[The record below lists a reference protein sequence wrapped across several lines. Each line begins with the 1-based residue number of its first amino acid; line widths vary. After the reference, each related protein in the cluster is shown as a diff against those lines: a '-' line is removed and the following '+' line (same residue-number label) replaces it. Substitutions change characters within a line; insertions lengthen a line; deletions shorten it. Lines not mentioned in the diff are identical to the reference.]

1 MQRSTDPSPEHR
13 AVVEEYDRL
22 AGIYDTRW
30 SFYNEATARETM
42 RRLRL
47 EPGDRVLDVG
57 CGTGILLGA
66 LAAAYSEAGLSGI
79 DASPEMLGVARRRL
93 GDRADLRQGWA
104 HELPWEDRSFDLV
117 VCSSVLHYLRSPEP
131 ALAEMRRVLRPAG
144 TVVITDWS
152 NDFLTCRVLDLLLR
166 RFNRAHHRAYRQR
179 QLCDMLR
186 SSDFASARCDRYK
199 INWLWGMMTASAS
212 APRSSQPT

>member
-1 MQRSTDPSPEHR
+1 MQRSAGPSPEHH

-22 AGIYDTRW
+22 AGIYDTKW
-30 SFYNEATARETM
+30 SFYNEATTRETM

-66 LAAAYSEAGLSGI
+66 MAAAYPEAGLSGI
-79 DASPEMLGVARRRL
+79 DASPEMLRVARGRL
-93 GDRADLRQGWA
+93 GEQADLRQAGA

-117 VCSSVLHYLRSPEP
+117 VCSSVLHYLRDPEA

-152 NDFLTCRVLDLLLR
+152 GDFLTCQVLDFLLR
-166 RFNRAHHRAYRQR
+166 RFNRAHHRVYRQR
-179 QLCDMLR
+179 RLCDIL
-186 SSDFASARCDRYK
+186 SSSGFASVRCDRYK
-199 INWLWGMMTASAS
+199 INWLWGMMTATGA
-212 APRSSQPT
+212 A